1 MQIFL
6 PSPSC
11 LQTARQLDKRRLNKQ
26 IIEAAQILR
35 AINGK
40 GRGWLNHPATQM
52 YRPYKEWLQ
61 LYRDCL
67 MEFQRGDIEAAD
79 IISRQADDVRP
90 PFVTD
95 EFCRQHARRLY
106 TKDPELYPQFSQ
118 LGTSL
123 ENWYV
128 IDGSIIRYVNGKK
141 DNKLTENKTNN
152 ELQYNTYK
160 IHG

>member
-11 LQTARQLDKRRLNKQ
+11 LQTARQLDHRRLNKQ

-35 AINGK
+35 AIDGEGK
-40 GRGWLNHPATQM
+40 GWRNHPATRM
-52 YRPYKEWLQ
+52 YRPHKNWLQ
-61 LYRDCL
+61 LYRSCL
-67 MEFQRGDIEAAD
+67 MAYQQGDLEAASA
-79 IISRQADDVRP
+79 ISRQADAIRP

-106 TKDPELYPQFSQ
+106 TKAPELYPQFAV
-118 LGTSL
+118 LGISM

-128 IDGSIIRYVNGKK
+128 VEGNLLRYVNGKR
-141 DNKLTENKTNN
+141 
-152 ELQYNTYK
+152 
-160 IHG
+160 I